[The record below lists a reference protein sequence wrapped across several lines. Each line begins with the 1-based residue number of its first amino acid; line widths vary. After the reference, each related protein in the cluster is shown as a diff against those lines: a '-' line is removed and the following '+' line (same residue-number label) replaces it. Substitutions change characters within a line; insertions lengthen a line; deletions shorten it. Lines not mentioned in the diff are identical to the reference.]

1 MKLWDCLTITE
12 FVITGLE
19 SAASLIGLITLQ
31 VKLPGKP
38 SVGNPH
44 AGFDEAGAG
53 NVTMGAGLRPRTK
66 VLDEPPDPK
75 VRAPVLDPTC
85 GGSTG

>member
-1 MKLWDCLTITE
+1 M
-12 FVITGLE
+12 
-19 SAASLIGLITLQ
+19 
-31 VKLPGKP
+31 
-38 SVGNPH
+38 GNPH

-85 GGSTG
+85 EGCALQAHGKLWPEMATLVKPSQQPRTESCVVCGNNHCEA